1 MRQVLA
7 TFMVLLLAVVHAPT
21 QAQALIFPALQ
32 ELFPFGTNEPG
43 MLFLTGI
50 ALLSLARLGRRP
62 HN

>member
-1 MRQVLA
+1 MRRALA
-7 TFMVLLLAVVHAPT
+7 TLMVLLLAIVHAPT

-32 ELFPFGTNEPG
+32 LLPFSTNEPG

-62 HN
+62 H